1 MKNNKVKIVQEMT
14 FYSLMA
20 ASLKGISQ
28 VIFIES
34 VISGFIILVAI
45 TIANYTVG
53 LIAIISSIIGTLMGR
68 IGGGDKT
75 ALNQGL
81 FGYNSVLIGIALT
94 IYMTGG
100 ISWEVAF
107 IGAALAAVITGAMMH
122 FFKDMELPVLTFP
135 FVAMTWIF
143 LLASYHFNVLT
154 ISPQLTPQNL
164 SGWELITEG
173 STDITSGLVE
183 GIGQVYF
190 QDKLLSGILILIA
203 VFWAN
208 WKWGIY
214 TLAGTAIGWLT
225 AYILGPEVTLL
236 NLGLYGYNA
245 VLTMLAV
252 GVVFDADRPFAP
264 ITSVVAAMVS
274 VLLAAGLHSVLL
286 PYGLPVLT
294 MPFVIVT
301 WVFLGA
307 RKQLPKI

>member
-1 MKNNKVKIVQEMT
+1 MKNNKDKIGQEMT
-14 FYSLMA
+14 LYSLIA

-28 VIFIES
+28 VIFVES

-45 TIANYTVG
+45 TIADYTVG
-53 LIAIISSIIGTLMGR
+53 LIAIISSIIGTLIGR

-81 FGYNSVLIGIALT
+81 FGYNSVLIGIALA
-94 IYMTGG
+94 IYMTGR
-100 ISWEVAF
+100 ISWEIAF
-107 IGAALAAVITGAMMH
+107 IGAAFAGIITGAMMH
-122 FFKDMELPVLTFP
+122 FLKDMELPVLTFP
-135 FVAMTWIF
+135 FVMMTWIF
-143 LLASYHFNVLT
+143 LLASYHFKILT
-154 ISPQLTPQNL
+154 ISLQLTPQNL

-173 STDITSGLVE
+173 STDITSGLVG

-214 TLAGTAIGWLT
+214 TLVGTAIGWLT

-252 GVVFDADRPFAP
+252 GVVFDADHPFAP
-264 ITSVVAAMVS
+264 ITGVIAAIAS
-274 VLLAAGLHSVLL
+274 VLLAAGIHSVLL

-307 RKQLPKI
+307 RKQLPRI